1 MACRIQNLTHR
12 IVSIRGNSGLM
23 FHLPPDDSLDLLEVE
38 ITENDK
44 IIKLVAN
51 GILSVQR
58 LEDTDQRSEQ

>member
-12 IVSIRGNSGLM
+12 IVSVRGNSGLT

-38 ITENDK
+38 VTENDK
-44 IIKLVAN
+44 ITKLVAN